1 MSMRGMAID
10 VTLSLT
16 DRFSA
21 PLKGA
26 IGHIE
31 RLAAIGAAAHAAAY
45 ALPGLSQSAQRITM
59 QSTQAFMAGSSPH
72 TRGTLGLPGRL
83 GLESLRDARPHLL
96 TDGAHSRPTLGALE
110 TNHRAPRR
118 GAAASF
124 TVRASC

>member
-1 MSMRGMAID
+1 MAIG

-45 ALPGLSQSAQRITM
+45 VLPGLSQSAQRITM
-59 QSTQAFMAGSSPH
+59 QSTQAFMAGSSPR
-72 TRGTLGLPGRL
+72 TRGTHGLPRVAL